1 MLNILKCNNIII
13 DQFCRICLDM
23 LNLNIKILLNQS
35 KREYK

>member
-1 MLNILKCNNIII
+1 MIYIII
-13 DQFCRICLDM
+13 DQFYRICLDM